1 MPSGGGSFGGGGGG
15 GGFSGGGGFGGGGGF
30 HHHHYGGSRY
40 RYGGGYGYSRGRSWG
55 CGIVITVVVFV
66 VLVISL
72 SSSVSRESAGSGDT
86 FYSPG
91 DTRLVELNT
100 LFCKRVTLSEKSA
113 LTDADLYLLTEDEVP
128 PITDRNNF
136 TIATDVT
143 INSQEYQFWQY
154 HLYRNSNITVTACIT
169 QGSSVSLFIF
179 KGNDNYNNWLSDG
192 SSSYA
197 YLYKFISQSC
207 GSGTGGTTTTTV
219 NVRDEDEWYV
229 VLANTGTGIDQVS
242 IELKFERFQYSTK
255 SLSGISQQCST
266 SSNGDCSVDVD
277 FRSNRKYGL
286 IVTSIPQTNVDWGEN
301 VDIEWDCSRNDLGYF
316 LAIGVPILSLLLIA
330 LIGVGIGV
338 LIFCFMKHKP
348 NISSWGRLSSPPSA
362 TTTTKNENDVPEEVL
377 KMQQSETRTEPPP
390 PYGTYPDPPPY
401 APTV

>member
-1 MPSGGGSFGGGGGG
+1 M
-15 GGFSGGGGFGGGGGF
+15 
-30 HHHHYGGSRY
+30 
-40 RYGGGYGYSRGRSWG
+40 
-55 CGIVITVVVFV
+55 VVVFI
-66 VLVISL
+66 VLVVTI
-72 SSSVSRESAGSGDT
+72 SSSVSRGAGSGDT

-91 DTRLVELNT
+91 DTRLIEVNT
-100 LFCKRVTLSEKSA
+100 LFCKRVALSETSA
-113 LTDADLYLLTEDEVP
+113 FTDADLYLLTKEEVP

-154 HLYRNSNITVTACIT
+154 HLYRNSNITVSACIT
-169 QGSSVSLFIF
+169 QGSSVSLFII
-179 KGNDNYNNWLSDG
+179 KGNNNYNNWLSDG

-197 YLYKFISQSC
+197 YLYKFISQNC
-207 GSGTGGTTTTTV
+207 GSGTGGSTSTTV

-229 VLANTGTGIDQVS
+229 VLANTGSGMDQVS
-242 IELKFERFQYSTK
+242 VELSFERFQYSTK

-277 FRSNRKYGL
+277 FRSDRKYGL
-286 IVTSIPQTNVDWGEN
+286 IVTSIPQSNVDWGEN
-301 VDIEWDCSRNDLGYF
+301 VDVEWDCSRNDLGYF
-316 LAIGVPILSLLLIA
+316 LAIGVPILSLMLIA
-330 LIGVGIGV
+330 LIVIGIGV

-348 NISSWGRLSSPPSA
+348 NISSWGRLSSPPLA
-362 TTTTKNENDVPEEVL
+362 TTTPAVVTKNEEDVPEEVL

-390 PYGTYPDPPPY
+390 PYGSYPAPTRPAPPPY